1 VKGVGPAGAGTL
13 STTRRRVGAATKFS
27 GAGPGVNAGLALL
40 LACFGSGILLAVFSQ
55 VPVRWWQGVLLLLA
69 ALVGMSGWRQRRTA
83 LVLAALVVLVGMA
96 GFIVGARAWHEAD
109 SLRNLQGKMV
119 ILTGTVDVG
128 TVQQRP
134 EGVTLELAVEELRS
148 GEGAGVQGVPLPGR
162 VRIFVKQLREG
173 WPGQQVQ
180 GRLLVKGELTS
191 LAGMANPGTRDSEL
205 AGRLQGLGGRLTVG
219 RGQWRPVPGGLSLL
233 SRFQRMVNYVRQQ
246 ALQHL
251 PQREGTLLL
260 SMTLGGYRDLDE
272 EVAAIFRGNGLAH
285 LLAVSGTHVAFLTA
299 LALGLTSNWPQARQ
313 KIFVGSLNLVYAVA
327 CGLAPA
333 VLRAVACSLVLLAGA
348 TPKRQ
353 AHRGRLLAGVALG
366 LLAAKPLWLLDVSF
380 QLSFVTVAGLI
391 WVLPRL
397 LLYLPQRVPA
407 ALREMVAVTLTAQ
420 LVSLPLV
427 IWYFHQFSLVALLS
441 NILLLPAL
449 AAALACFLP
458 GLLLVALVP
467 GPARLCFIPALFL
480 TRGALAA
487 GQFLLQLPGAVFT
500 CGHWG
505 YLRTAA
511 YYLALFSWLTPG
523 WWGRLSIRSQ
533 RQLFAV
539 SLSIFV
545 GLGCWQLLKPVPLTV
560 YHLDVGQG
568 DAALLVTP
576 DRQYYLIDAGGLSGA
591 YDVGAR
597 VVVPVLR
604 YLGVSRL
611 DGLFI
616 SHGDHDHAGG
626 AAAVAQ
632 NLPVQCIFRGA
643 AAPSED
649 EQKLLQVL
657 TPATRLVQ
665 LTAGQQLQL
674 GTTRVEV
681 ITAGQG
687 AVTANESSLILR
699 FTCGGRQLLFTG
711 DATGAEEL
719 AATAAGVEAQLLK
732 VSHHGAASASESGF
746 LQRVHPRLAVISV
759 GRHNLYGHPAPAAV
773 ERLLASGAQ
782 VLRTDVLGAIKVVF
796 DGSALKWYS
805 YRYQPASF

>member
-1 VKGVGPAGAGTL
+1 VKGTGLAGTG
-13 STTRRRVGAATKFS
+13 TVVTAGRRLGAATKFT
-27 GAGPGVNAGLALL
+27 GAGPGVSAGLALL
-40 LACFGSGILLAVFSQ
+40 LTCFGSGILLAVFSQ
-55 VPVRWWQGVLLLLA
+55 VPVRWWQGALLLLA
-69 ALVGMSGWRQRRTA
+69 ALAGLAGWRYRSTA
-83 LVLAALVVLVGMA
+83 LVLAALVVLA
-96 GFIVGARAWHEAD
+96 GTAGLILGARAWHETD
-109 SLRNLQGKMV
+109 SLNSLQGKLV
-119 ILTGTVDVG
+119 ILTGTVAVG

-134 EGVTLELAVEELRS
+134 EGVTLELEVEELRS
-148 GEGAGVQGVPLPGR
+148 GIGAEAAGVPVPGK
-162 VRIFVKQLREG
+162 VRLFVKQLREA
-173 WPGQQVQ
+173 WPGQQLQ
-180 GRLLVKGELTS
+180 GRLQVKGELTS

-219 RGQWRPVPGGLSLL
+219 RDQWRNLPGGLSVL
-233 SRFQRMVNYVRQQ
+233 SRFQRGVNYVRQQ
-246 ALQHL
+246 ALQYL
-251 PQREGTLLL
+251 PHREGALLL

-272 EVAAIFRGNGLAH
+272 EAAAIFRGNGLAH

-299 LALGLTSNWPQARQ
+299 LALGLTSSWPKTQQ
-313 KIFVGSLNLVYAVA
+313 KIFIGALNLVYAVA

-348 TPKRQ
+348 TPQRR
-353 AHRGRLLAGVALG
+353 AHRGRLLAGVALV
-366 LLAAKPLWLLDVSF
+366 LLAYKPLWLLDVSF

-391 WVLPRL
+391 WVLPQL

-407 ALREMVAVTLTAQ
+407 AIRELAAVTLTAQ

-467 GPARLCFIPALFL
+467 GLACLCFVPALFL

-487 GQFLLQLPGAVFT
+487 GQLLLQLPGAVQT

-511 YYLALFSWLTPG
+511 YYLLLFSWLTPG
-523 WWGRLSIRSQ
+523 WWGHLSIRSQ
-533 RQLFAV
+533 RQLLAV

-545 GLGCWQLLKPVPLTV
+545 GLGCWQLLKPLPLTV

-626 AAAVAQ
+626 AAAVAA
-632 NLPVQCIFRGA
+632 NLPVRRIFRGA

-657 TPATRLVQ
+657 TPATSLET

-674 GTTRVEV
+674 GSTLVEV

-699 FTCGGRQLLFTG
+699 FNCGGRQLLFTG
-711 DATGAEEL
+711 DATGEEEL

-732 VSHHGAASASESGF
+732 VSHHGAASSSEAGF
-746 LQRVHPRLAVISV
+746 LQRVRPRLAVISV
-759 GRHNLYGHPAPAAV
+759 GRHNLYGHPAPDAV
-773 ERLLASGAQ
+773 GRLLASGAQ